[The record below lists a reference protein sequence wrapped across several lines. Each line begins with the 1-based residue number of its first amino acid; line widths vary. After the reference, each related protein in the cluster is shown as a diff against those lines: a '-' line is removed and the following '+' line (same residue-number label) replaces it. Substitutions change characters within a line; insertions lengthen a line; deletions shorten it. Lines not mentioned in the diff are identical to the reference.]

1 MKDGANYYINLHK
14 LMAFFLTK
22 SCFIHT
28 PKCGGR
34 WIKKH
39 LNNITTITD
48 KEYDEGF
55 LGQKNTEHYAPTWEE
70 LGDKKPFAFV
80 RHPITWLASLHNHR
94 VRKKSKYA
102 TDGNWFGS
110 RFPLEKLGDND
121 WHKFV
126 KNVCGY
132 TGWIQEYFDMHV
144 GPYDSKILI
153 GKMENIEQDLINI
166 LQQLDEPFDIEK
178 IRGQGKNLH
187 RAKIEG
193 TMKRVKALSQKE
205 IDDLYESQKIT
216 FEKYGYAKDFS

>member
-1 MKDGANYYINLHK
+1 MDLLNEFLEVAS
-14 LMAFFLTK
+14 AFFGRNGVRVATEIGFSLSADDVSDITFRRVAGLRENVPSLTWK
-22 SCFIHT
+22 
-28 PKCGGR
+28 
-34 WIKKH
+34 
-39 LNNITTITD
+39 
-48 KEYDEGF
+48 
-55 LGQKNTEHYAPTWEE
+55 E

-94 VRKKSKYA
+94 IRKKSKYA

-121 WHKFV
+121 WHRFV

-166 LQQLDEPFDIEK
+166 LQQLDEPFDKVLSKNNWDNKSIKHTFFIGTKHKEFLK
-178 IRGQGKNLH
+178 FKFPTNSVIIDPFRYIYNIKDSDIIRVGDNINKN
-187 RAKIEG
+187 
-193 TMKRVKALSQKE
+193 
-205 IDDLYESQKIT
+205 
-216 FEKYGYAKDFS
+216 